1 MLRNHRDYRRNNKAN
16 LAVKGAIFAKL
27 NRSSIDN
34 MKEVLGND
42 SITSSISSAAMEKL
56 LKMVEIAAI
65 SNENM
70 INCMLLSQSAISMST
85 CEEYAMQQYNSIKRG
100 CIYEEDSST
109 IPNISDYIVTDVMIS
124 MAKHIFVGENQS
136 GKKQMAS
143 HNIIVFIFHHQN
155 ILKQNVSFIFI
166 IV

>member
-42 SITSSISSAAMEKL
+42 SITSSISSATMEKL

-70 INCMLLSQSAISMST
+70 INCMLLSQSAISMRT
-85 CEEYAMQQYNSIKRG
+85 CEEYAMQQYN
-100 CIYEEDSST
+100 
-109 IPNISDYIVTDVMIS
+109 
-124 MAKHIFVGENQS
+124 
-136 GKKQMAS
+136 
-143 HNIIVFIFHHQN
+143 
-155 ILKQNVSFIFI
+155 
-166 IV
+166 